1 MSKAME
7 KERTVFT
14 IQFLLE
20 KIPPGDTVAHDF
32 ITSMVQRLF
41 EEYGDMSAKGG
52 DQRTNT
58 TINEHTKHAFEAK
71 DDQAMVSH
79 LLNGVFPTLRL
90 LSILESERL
99 GPTFSNIQRR
109 VYVLSYLMHDFD
121 KILGHDAAHRQM
133 PEAEQVT
140 TQDREHIEHAKSII
154 NSYLQRCHADDFFPD
169 YVDYLEEITYLAVN
183 TQRRWGTH
191 LHTYSWKFR
200 LRERQVLVLRD
211 LCTYSDLI
219 AYLVPNPAIIVFSDE
234 TSELREIIQR
244 LSEDKL
250 EFCYHQLREVRG
262 LLTNVVNTGIIH
274 LMTDDHD
281 GIWPYLFFSDGVV
294 YIKRKSLSLSITTQQ
309 MVEAVQTQLQRSC
322 ANVIKQD
329 APGFK
334 FSIQGIAKHP
344 GYYFEFLSLEEYV
357 TLLQKCTI
365 GRTNNDTFSG
375 TWVKMRQ
382 LQKNGEIPATVS
394 LDIQP
399 EGHNASI
406 MTRFLSVVFVTLLG
420 LLDDKTQQE
429 LHEQVKWAVV
439 QQLELTAYWEQA
451 TAIPNKGGVD
461 YRWFWLAACYLQD
474 HPGLNISG
482 EERSLETIFSTV
494 LQLVLRLAGDAL
506 RTRLP
511 QKYLQY
517 LPAYLESIV
526 ELPQSIRAGAALP
539 DFAAEFERY
548 EQSKSRKRQLLCTL
562 CNSAYPT
569 EEQADSAV
577 LFQPYV
583 YKNKLSLYAGKSAGG
598 ICVLCSLE
606 LMLRQIL
613 LKGQLQLTGSKFEA
627 QKTKYIAVYPN
638 FFFTP
643 ETGALISGVIN
654 QLRNINFFTVR
665 NQLGEHPLEIAD
677 LFRLDAFAAASQ
689 PELQVV
695 EDPVEDEDEAET
707 EVEEDHQK
715 VLITDRSYIKYEPE
729 EYPGLFLFGMRA
741 SKDDNDTASW
751 AMPAFLALSL
761 PLVTGTKVVISEMS
775 LPLFASGRDF
785 LETVV
790 FDASHP
796 YLDYV
801 LEAKRIR
808 VNRLLATLRRLTYIY
823 RVNIDTYA
831 KKGKPEWGHL
841 SAIARALET
850 DPLYLFH
857 YLRRQDRIN
866 SVYRG
871 SIVFYLRIYECITGE
886 TMLETNNEGKESRIA
901 QCVDR
906 YAAFYRGGY
915 QSHSILKPVD
925 IVARAIINSPLNIK
939 PEDLLWQMQGELRS
953 WLDRVRNGSASGWAS
968 FRGKAITE
976 EEQPAIRAF
985 VEYFYDE
992 IFQNYCQSERGIL
1005 RSRINRFKD
1014 GCEAYYLYHY
1024 ASQKMRRQEQ
1034 ATEQDQE
1041 AELTGTE

>member
-1 MSKAME
+1 ME
-7 KERTVFT
+7 KEHPVFT
-14 IQFLLE
+14 IQYLLE
-20 KIPPGDTVAHDF
+20 KIPPGDTVARDF

-52 DQRTNT
+52 NQRANT
-58 TINEHTKHAFEAK
+58 TIDEHTKRAFEAK

-99 GPTFSNIQRR
+99 GPAFSDIERR

-121 KILGHDAAHRQM
+121 KILMHDAALQGAT
-133 PEAEQVT
+133 EAEQIAT
-140 TQDREHIEHAKSII
+140 WDREHIDYAKEII
-154 NSYLQRCHADDFFPD
+154 GCYLQKCQAGDFFPD
-169 YVDYLEEITYLAVN
+169 YVVYLEEITYLAVN

-191 LHTYSWKFR
+191 LHTYLWKFH
-200 LRERQVLVLRD
+200 LRERQVLALRD

-219 AYLVPNPAIIVFSDE
+219 AYLVPSPAAIVLSDQ
-234 TSELREIIQR
+234 TSELREIMQR
-244 LSEDKL
+244 LSEDQL

-262 LLTNVVNTGIIH
+262 LLTNVVNTGIVH
-274 LMTDDHD
+274 LMIDDHD

-294 YIKRKSLSLSITTQQ
+294 YIKRKSLSLSLTTQQ

-322 ANVIKQD
+322 ANVIKQA

-344 GYYFEFLSLEEYV
+344 GYYFEFLSLEEYMA
-357 TLLQKCTI
+357 LLQKCTI
-365 GRTNNDTFSG
+365 GRTNNDTFAG
-375 TWVKMRQ
+375 TWIKLRQ
-382 LQKNGEIPATVS
+382 LQENGEIPATIS
-394 LDIQP
+394 LDMQP
-399 EGHNASI
+399 DGRSASI

-429 LHEQVKWAVV
+429 LHEQVERAVV

-451 TAIPNKGGVD
+451 KAIPNKGGVD

-474 HPGLNISG
+474 HPGLSISG

-494 LQLVLRLAGDAL
+494 LHLVLRLAGEAL

-511 QKYLQY
+511 QQYLQY

-539 DFAAEFERY
+539 DFVAEFERY
-548 EQSKSRKRQLLCTL
+548 EQSKSKKRQLLCTL

-583 YKNKLSLYAGKSAGG
+583 YKNKLTLYAGKSAGG

-643 ETGALISGVIN
+643 ETGALMSGVID
-654 QLRNINFFTVR
+654 QLCDINFFTVR
-665 NQLGEHPLEIAD
+665 KQLGERPLEIAD
-677 LFRLDAFAAASQ
+677 LFQLDAFVAASQ
-689 PELQVV
+689 PEVQVV
-695 EDPVEDEDEAET
+695 EDPVEDEDEDDTET
-707 EVEEDHQK
+707 GEDHQK
-715 VLITDRSYIKYEPE
+715 VPTTDRSYIKYQPE

-741 SKDDNDTASW
+741 GRGDNDSASW

-790 FDASHP
+790 FDAPHP
-796 YLDYV
+796 YLDYA

-808 VNRLLATLRRLTYIY
+808 VNRLLTTLCRLTYIY

-841 SAIARALET
+841 SPIARALET

-857 YLRRQDRIN
+857 YLRRQDRI
-866 SVYRG
+866 SSAYRG
-871 SIVFYLRIYECITGE
+871 SVAFYLRIYESITGE
-886 TMLETNNEGKESRIA
+886 TMLETNNEDRKSRIA
-901 QCVDR
+901 RCVDL
-906 YAAFYRGGY
+906 YATFYRGDY
-915 QSHSILKPVD
+915 QSSYSILKPVD
-925 IVARAIINSPLNIK
+925 IMARAIINSPLNIE
-939 PEDLLWQMQGELRS
+939 PEDLLWQIQGELKS
-953 WLDRVRNGSASGWAS
+953 WLDRVRGGSTSGRAL
-968 FRGKAITE
+968 FYGKKITE
-976 EEQPAIRAF
+976 EEQPAIWAF
-985 VEYFYDE
+985 VEYFYNDVFLE
-992 IFQNYCQSERGIL
+992 YCQGERGIL
-1005 RSRINRFKD
+1005 RSRVNRFKD

-1034 ATEQDQE
+1034 ATEQEQE
-1041 AELTGTE
+1041 TELAGAE